1 MDVIWV
7 PWEMLRL
14 IESGNRMRIMVER
27 GAWGGNGPG
36 RPFSPSLRDDPPGFS
51 KQWLGKLL
59 STGWKMVLSH
69 RVKNLTPKLIK
80 VGFFP

>member
-1 MDVIWV
+1 
-7 PWEMLRL
+7 MLRL
-14 IESGNRMRIMVER
+14 TESGNRMRSMVER

-36 RPFSPSLRDDPPGFS
+36 RLFSPSLRDDPPGFS

-59 STGWKMVLSH
+59 SRGWKMVLSH

-80 VGFFP
+80 VDFFP